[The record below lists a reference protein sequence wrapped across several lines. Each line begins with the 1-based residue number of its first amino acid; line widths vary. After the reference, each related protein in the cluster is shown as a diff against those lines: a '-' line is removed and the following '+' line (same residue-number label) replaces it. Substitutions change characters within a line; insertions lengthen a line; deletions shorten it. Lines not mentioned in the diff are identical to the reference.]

1 MDTLHDLDTPLD
13 AYSAAVVNVA
23 EAASA
28 GVVAVRVDGAR
39 GARGSGSG
47 FALAGDGLVLTNQ
60 HVVNG
65 ARTVR
70 VLTLGGA
77 ETEATIVGVD
87 ADTDTALLRARISVP
102 SLPLGRSSALRPG
115 QLVVAIGNPLGFDYS
130 VTAGVVSALGR
141 TLTTP
146 GGRPIEGVIQTDA
159 ALNPGNSGGPLLD
172 ARGHVVGMNT
182 AIIAGAQGLSFAI
195 GIDIVRD
202 VAVALLRDGRVRRG
216 VLGIA
221 ARTVTLPARH
231 RDRLE
236 LDRTTAVRV
245 DAVES
250 GSAAD
255 RAGIEVGDL
264 LLSLDGAPTAS
275 VESLWR
281 ALTAA
286 TIDTRIPVVVARRLV
301 QRTLDVTPVERR

>member
-1 MDTLHDLDTPLD
+1 MDAPLEPDTPLD
-13 AYSAAVVNVA
+13 AYSAAVVRVA

-28 GVVAVRVDGAR
+28 GVVAVRVDGPR

-47 FALAGDGLVLTNQ
+47 FALADDGLVLTNH
-60 HVVNG
+60 HVVKG
-65 ARTVR
+65 ARQPH

-77 ETEATIVGVD
+77 ETDATVVGVD

-102 SLPLGRSSALRPG
+102 SLSLGRSSALRPG

-146 GGRPIEGVIQTDA
+146 NGRPIEGVIQTDA

-172 ARGHVVGMNT
+172 ARGQVVGMNT

-216 VLGIA
+216 VLGVA
-221 ARTVTLPARH
+221 ARTVMLPPRH

-236 LDRTTAVRV
+236 INRSTAVRI
-245 DAVES
+245 DHVEP
-250 GSAAD
+250 GGAAA
-255 RAGIEVGDL
+255 RAGVEVGDL
-264 LLSLDGAPTAS
+264 LLSLDSEPIATVDA
-275 VESLWR
+275 LWR
-281 ALTAA
+281 TLTAA
-286 TIDTRIPVVVARRLV
+286 RIEQRVPIVIARRLV
-301 QRTLDVTPVERR
+301 RRTLYVTPTERR

>member
-1 MDTLHDLDTPLD
+1 MDAPLELDTPLD
-13 AYSAAVVNVA
+13 AYSTAVVSVA

-28 GVVAVRVDGAR
+28 GVVAVHVDGSR
-39 GARGSGSG
+39 GAHGSGSG

-60 HVVNG
+60 HVVKD
-65 ARTVR
+65 ARR
-70 VLTLGGA
+70 LQVLTLGGA
-77 ETEATIVGVD
+77 ETDATIIGVD

-102 SLPLGRSSALRPG
+102 ALPLGRSSALRPG

-172 ARGHVVGMNT
+172 ARGQVVGMNT

-216 VLGIA
+216 ILGIA

-231 RDRLE
+231 RVRLE
-236 LDRTTAVRV
+236 LDRSTAVRI
-245 DAVES
+245 DHVEP
-250 GSAAD
+250 GSAAA
-255 RAGIEVGDL
+255 RAGVEIGDL
-264 LLSLDGAPTAS
+264 LLSLDGEPIAT
-275 VESLWR
+275 VEALWR
-281 ALTAA
+281 TLTAA
-286 TIDTRIPVVVARRLV
+286 RIDQRLPMVIARRLV
-301 QRTLDVTPVERR
+301 RRALYVTPTERR

>member
-1 MDTLHDLDTPLD
+1 VH
-13 AYSAAVVNVA
+13 A
-23 EAASA
+23 
-28 GVVAVRVDGAR
+28 DGKR
-39 GARGSGSG
+39 GAHGSGSG

-60 HVVNG
+60 HVVKD
-65 ARTVR
+65 ARRLR

-77 ETEATIVGVD
+77 ETDATIVGAD

-102 SLPLGRSSALRPG
+102 ALPLGRSSTLRPG

-130 VTAGVVSALGR
+130 VTAGIVSALGR

-172 ARGHVVGMNT
+172 ARGQVVGMNT
-182 AIIAGAQGLSFAI
+182 AIIAGAQGLAFAI

-216 VLGIA
+216 VLGVA

-236 LDRTTAVRV
+236 LDRATAVRI
-245 DAVES
+245 DHVEA
-250 GSAAD
+250 GRAAS
-255 RAGIEVGDL
+255 RAGIEIGDL
-264 LLSLDGAPTAS
+264 LLSLDGEPIAT
-275 VESLWR
+275 VEALWR

-286 TIDTRIPVVVARRLV
+286 RIGERVPVVIARRLV
-301 QRTLDVTPVERR
+301 RKSLAVTPSERG